1 MLISIGWKKWA
12 YFRDQDNGWLLNM
25 KVTVDILDEKN
36 WLISIT
42 RWENYGLNYVGSW
55 YPGCWLTL
63 VTGMDIFPARST
75 ALGAGPIKRATHL
88 IFQTVPYTGLLTA
101 ISISSWCTLYNIHG
115 HIYKAVTPASIVSKF
130 SILHTQVIHLPIQL
144 TKIKYIVEMKSCAFT
159 LVTLCPLPSNDTAQQ
174 TRTIGLRTN
183 PVLRM
188 KLWFTLRA
196 TGLTT
201 SRSIFVRW
209 TSWKRSNS
217 IRWFIRHLDTVD
229 FLFYRVSNLDGCFVS
244 YHMNIIRL

>member
-1 MLISIGWKKWA
+1 
-12 YFRDQDNGWLLNM
+12 M

-63 VTGMDIFPARST
+63 VTGMNIFPARST

-130 SILHTQVIHLPIQL
+130 SILHTQVYTFTNTINKDKIQSRDEEL
-144 TKIKYIVEMKSCAFT
+144 CFYFGHIVSLAIQWYSPADMHHWTANSSCPQNEAAVYIASY
-159 LVTLCPLPSNDTAQQ
+159 
-174 TRTIGLRTN
+174 RTDH
-183 PVLRM
+183 
-188 KLWFTLRA
+188 K
-196 TGLTT
+196 
-201 SRSIFVRW
+201 
-209 TSWKRSNS
+209 
-217 IRWFIRHLDTVD
+217 
-229 FLFYRVSNLDGCFVS
+229 
-244 YHMNIIRL
+244 

>member
-1 MLISIGWKKWA
+1 
-12 YFRDQDNGWLLNM
+12 
-25 KVTVDILDEKN
+25 
-36 WLISIT
+36 
-42 RWENYGLNYVGSW
+42 
-55 YPGCWLTL
+55 
-63 VTGMDIFPARST
+63 MDIFPARST

-130 SILHTQVIHLPIQL
+130 SILHTQVTHLPIQL
-144 TKIKYIVEMKSCAFT
+144 TKIKYRVEMKSCAFT

-174 TRTIGLRTN
+174 TRTIGLRTV

-201 SRSIFVRW
+201 SRSISVMW
-209 TSWKRSNS
+209 TS
-217 IRWFIRHLDTVD
+217 
-229 FLFYRVSNLDGCFVS
+229 
-244 YHMNIIRL
+244 